1 MFIFLEI
8 IALLILLYVIGRL
21 IYKKKE
27 EKHYTFLKILINFI
41 VIMIS
46 NAILMLFLA
55 IITFT
60 FFMLIPE
67 SEEVDLNY
75 RLPTVQILIFILI
88 FILITAILQFL
99 IRKKLFKKYSFLKLD
114 LEDYEI
120 CEYFVQW
127 VTIYIVVYQFL
138 FEGLSQ
144 LINLI
149 PEFKKDYAQLFSVI
163 LSPQNINFVIQPL
176 LIATWILVVM
186 EKIKLRN
193 SK

>member
-55 IITFT
+55 TITFT

-99 IRKKLFKKYSFLKLD
+99 IRKKLFKKYNFLKLD